1 MSINQEKIEILDK
14 SYTIACPENERHA
27 LLDSAKMLDR
37 RMRHIRD
44 SDKVMGT
51 ERVAIIAALNIAH
64 DLLTQQQAG
73 VVGEDVE
80 NRIQKL
86 ALRIENEL
94 K

>member
-14 SYTIACPENERHA
+14 SYTIACPEDERHA
-27 LLDSAKMLDR
+27 LLDSAKMLDE

-51 ERVAIIAALNIAH
+51 ERVAIIAALNITH
-64 DLLTQQQAG
+64 ELLTQQQAG
-73 VVGEDVE
+73 VGEDAE
-80 NRIQKL
+80 NRIQQL
-86 ALRIENEL
+86 TLRIENEL

>member
-14 SYTIACPENERHA
+14 SYTIACPEDERHA
-27 LLDSAKMLDR
+27 LLDSAKMLDE

-44 SDKVMGT
+44 NDKVMGT

-73 VVGEDVE
+73 VGEDAE
-80 NRIQKL
+80 NRIQQL
-86 ALRIENEL
+86 TLRIENEL